1 MKTLTLKLPASLE
14 ARLAS
19 ASRRHK
25 VSKSAIVREALQNH
39 FSQRDSASPHSFTAL
54 AADYCGCLKGGPS
67 DLSSNKQRL
76 KGFGK

>member
-1 MKTLTLKLPASLE
+1 MKTLTLKLPSSLE
-14 ARLAS
+14 ASLAS
-19 ASRRHK
+19 ASRRHG

-39 FSQRDSASPHSFTAL
+39 FSQKEAASQHSFAAL
-54 AADYCGCLKGGPS
+54 AVEYCGCLEGAPS

>member
-25 VSKSAIVREALQNH
+25 VSKSAIVREALQKH
-39 FSQRDSASPHSFTAL
+39 FSQREADTQHSFAAL
-54 AADYCGCLKGGPS
+54 AADYSGCLDGGPS